1 MVPTICYRAIVAWQA
16 ITMILCWWEQGAAR
30 LMRAF
35 RLTAAA
41 FHQAKRIAIVGVILI
56 FVALPDSEQQP

>member
-1 MVPTICYRAIVAWQA
+1 
-16 ITMILCWWEQGAAR
+16 
-30 LMRAF
+30 MRAF

-41 FHQAKRIAIVGVILI
+41 CHQAKRIAIVGVILI